1 MQHKV
6 GFVKGINKDL
16 AKDKYNNSNYFHA
29 NNIKVITDAG
39 LSTGS
44 IENEKGTSEL
54 FKFPT
59 VGARYKVTIPDVITS
74 SASVTIGG
82 YSITITYTDTNQV
95 AYNKIVA
102 NAGVAA
108 LIANGSVYV
117 FYNDSGVYI
126 QVKDT
131 AFTVSGSVT
140 TYSSATSS
148 VYICGW
154 TRLNEWLIVFTSASE
169 TVEPTSALCQ
179 IWKFKFESGSR
190 TQIDGA
196 SGTTLVASQHLI
208 YNDFLN
214 FSTQTYIRDIVANY
228 ETSTKGRVYWT
239 DYYNQVRVANVFD
252 SDLMSIKV
260 EDLGLI
266 SEVTLSKPVI
276 TNISN
281 SGSNPSGAC
290 YQYFYKLFAK
300 DGRESIFSTG
310 SQLVDVQEE
319 LSNDTAIEY
328 YDLNSTP
335 ADTANNKELTI
346 RINDI
351 DEDFDFIEV
360 YCVIWESLNSPAIY
374 KIDEYTITG
383 DSMTIVHDSLD
394 SAISLSLAEFMS
406 LGVPFTCKTL
416 EDRDK
421 QLIAGNIKES
431 TFDLD
436 FDARA
441 YRFNSSAKCD
451 LYHNGAYYAQY
462 TPATINT
469 VPETL
474 DAVNP
479 TNDDSNTTYNIKATA
494 ARQIYK
500 SDGTTIG
507 GTGVNVSYSFAAL
520 PKAGTTG
527 IKALKSANSD
537 ESSYNPNTERLSSS
551 LGLGITNLDGNTI
564 SVDVTDE
571 MYNTKSGLYTSLRM
585 GYARGEVYRMAIVFY
600 SKTGQRSYAKW
611 IGDIKMPDPS
621 YWNTAKIADCDS
633 VSMAVLDD
641 QPSTTVDT
649 YDLYVNFTV
658 DISSIQ
664 DQISGFE
671 IVRVERTSSD
681 MTRLGTG
688 VVTNF
693 VNYCNGDGS
702 TSTNITSTVM
712 NNTLLKTYANSPT
725 DVYYYGSSRTIG
737 GSPSNTNTAISGTI
751 KVGTTVYGD
760 SATGGATYPNATLML
775 ADYPSLLG
783 RLDVLSVNSG
793 NVLQKQVLAFNSPL
807 MDFKNILGVSINTS
821 TDYIQDFGY
830 YTSVPYLYHAQDA
843 IDATSL
849 DYHNF
854 NLGFMFRS
862 QQFVSLG
869 SASETVKFYDIDKEK
884 TLAQGEVLFDT
895 DDFFTGLTLTNVDGY
910 DIEALCNTTYTYY
923 NRSAAENDTPFG
935 IGTEKQLI
943 RLNNST
949 SGFYSNASSLNCYST
964 AAGSGGAWSNY
975 HDGAGVG
982 SGANPPTLAN
992 YFKEVALCR
1001 LVTNQYGGNTY
1012 EARSKNEYITT
1023 GAYQIVDENSA
1034 SSLVVS
1040 VLGGD
1045 VYTLMYDREYVK
1057 QYQDGVTADAP
1068 LKTPSSSRMSIGMV
1082 YASEVPFNVALRTGK
1097 HWGGED
1103 ADFFRGSIVN
1113 DASRTANDFTG
1124 NEVFNFNIR
1133 HLQSN
1138 NLRTDYLAKDILAQD
1153 EEIFPNRIKVSK
1165 TKVDGELIDNWRSFP
1180 ANQFDDV
1187 DGSLGQINK
1196 LISYKDQLI
1205 YFQDRGVGI
1214 LPINERAVIEDVT
1227 GAELILGD
1235 GQLIGKYKYLT
1246 ETSGTKHQHSVVVT
1260 DRGVYYYDS
1269 LQQKIYM
1276 LQGESLTEA
1285 LGLHGY
1291 FHGNIKEVLRDS
1303 DELYK
1308 ASPVGVHAVYDSKN
1322 ERVLFTLLN
1331 GNKIITAADGY
1342 YDVDDIIVTAEGY
1355 YQCIKQ
1361 GDYIT
1366 SEIINGN
1373 NFKLLSNYYP
1383 GLTIGYRERLQAFES
1398 FYDYRPGKYLN
1409 IDDKLLSIDP
1419 STRSRGHI
1427 HEEGNY
1433 GTFYGNNYDSDIT
1446 LVVMPNP
1453 NIISIFDNLEYYSEV
1468 TINKQDVVDD
1478 TFDSILCWNEYQNT
1492 GSITLTVGTI
1502 AKRRM
1507 RTWRHQLK
1515 RDTLGTNLNAI
1526 SKPRL
1531 RNYYIFLKLSFENGS
1546 NKRVVLS
1553 DVVISYTPTKM

>member
-6 GFVKGINKDL
+6 GFIKGINKDL
-16 AKDKYNNSNYFHA
+16 AKDKYSNSNYFHA
-29 NNIKVITDAG
+29 NNVKVITDVG
-39 LSTGS
+39 MSTGS

-59 VGARYKVTIPDVITS
+59 VGARYKVTIA
-74 SASVTIGG
+74 SATVTIGG
-82 YSITITYTDTNQV
+82 YSVTITSSDTNQI
-95 AYNKIVA
+95 AYNKLIA
-102 NAGVAA
+102 NAGVAG
-108 LIANGSVYV
+108 LISNGSVYL
-117 FYNDSGVYI
+117 FYNNSGVYI

-140 TYSSATSS
+140 TYSTATSS
-148 VYICGW
+148 IYICGW

-169 TVEPTSALCQ
+169 TLEPTSALCQ

-214 FSTQTYIRDIVANY
+214 YSTQTYIRDIVANY

-252 SDLMSIKV
+252 TDLMSVKV
-260 EDLGLI
+260 EDLGLV

-276 TNISN
+276 NKISN
-281 SGSNPSGAC
+281 AGSLPAGAT
-290 YQYFYKLFAK
+290 YQYFYKLISK

-310 SQLVDVQEE
+310 SQVLDVQED
-319 LSNDTAIEY
+319 LSSDTSVDY
-328 YDLNSTP
+328 YDLVSTP
-335 ADTANNKELTI
+335 ADTIENKEFTI

-351 DEDFDFIEV
+351 DEDFDFIEL

-374 KIDEYTITG
+374 KVDEYGITG
-383 DSMTIVHDSLD
+383 STMNIVHSSLD
-394 SAISLSLAEFMS
+394 SSISITLPEFMS

-441 YRFNSSAKCD
+441 YRFNSSAKFD

-462 TPATINT
+462 TPATIDT

-479 TNDDSNTTYNIKATA
+479 TNDDSNVTYNIAATA

-507 GTGVNVSYSFAAL
+507 GTGVNVSYTF
-520 PKAGTTG
+520 GTNSRIGATG
-527 IKALKSANSD
+527 IKAIKDADSD
-537 ESSYNPNTERLSSS
+537 DSGYNPNTSRVGGTTYSI
-551 LGLGITNLDGNTI
+551 GVTNLDGT
-564 SVDVTDE
+564 SVIVDLSNE
-571 MYNTKSGLYTSLRM
+571 FSNTKSSQM
-585 GYARGEVYRMAIVFY
+585 NANFQGYARGEVYRFGIVFY
-600 SKTGQRSYAKW
+600 SKTGQRSYVKW
-611 IGDIKMPDPS
+611 IGDIKMPDSS
-621 YWNTAKIADCDS
+621 YYDTAK
-633 VSMAVLDD
+633 VSHAQDDLNCVLDH
-641 QPSTTVDT
+641 QSNTSTYT
-649 YDLYVNFTV
+649 YNLFPIFTV

-688 VVTNF
+688 MLSGF
-693 VNYCNGDGS
+693 VDYSTGDGTGS
-702 TSTNITSTVM
+702 SVTAATNA
-712 NNTLLKTYANSPT
+712 NTLLRNYCASAPAAFYVGATRT
-725 DVYYYGSSRTIG
+725 SSAF
-737 GSPSNTNTAISGTI
+737 SNTSTAVDSCIT
-751 KVGTTVYGD
+751 VGTTDYGD
-760 SATGGATYPNATLML
+760 SETATGGNPNSTLML
-775 ADYPSLLG
+775 ADFPGFPG
-783 RLDVLSVNSG
+783 RNDVLGSTDAATKR
-793 NVLQKQVLAFNSPL
+793 LCIFNSPIV
-807 MDFKNILGVSINTS
+807 DFRDYTGFDVNTT
-821 TDYIQDFGY
+821 TDYIQDLGY
-830 YTSVPYLYHAQDA
+830 YSTVPYVWQDSGA
-843 IDATSL
+843 VSGSA
-849 DYHNF
+849 NF
-854 NLGFMFRS
+854 HSFDLGFLFRS
-862 QQFVSLG
+862 QQFVSLATAG
-869 SASETVKFYDIDKEK
+869 QTVKFYGIAKSKILDE
-884 TLAQGEVLFDT
+884 GEVLLPSEDVLDSVLGST
-895 DDFFTGLTLTNVDGY
+895 IDGNNV
-910 DIEALCNTTYTYY
+910 EAVCNTTYTYY
-923 NRSAAENDTPFG
+923 GKSTADDYTPFG
-935 IGTEKQLI
+935 IGTEKQMLH
-943 RLNNST
+943 LSNT
-949 SGFYSNASSLNCYST
+949 ASGFKTAASSLNIYNPNT
-964 AAGSGGAWSNY
+964 SGGSWYTMHSTPY
-975 HDGAGVG
+975 
-982 SGANPPTLAN
+982 TQ
-992 YFKEVALCR
+992 YFKEVAYCR
-1001 LVTNQYGGNTY
+1001 QVSNQYGGNTY

-1023 GAYQIVDENSA
+1023 GAYQIVNEDSA
-1034 SSLVVS
+1034 TSLTVS
-1040 VLGGD
+1040 TFGGD
-1045 VYTLMYDREYVK
+1045 VVVLHHDREYIR
-1057 QYQDGVTADAP
+1057 QYHSGFTPAAP
-1068 LKTPSSSRMSIGMV
+1068 LKTAISSRMSIGMIYGCETPV
-1082 YASEVPFNVALRTGK
+1082 NTAFRTGK
-1097 HWGGED
+1097 HWGGEND
-1103 ADFFRGSIVN
+1103 TFFRGSIVN
-1113 DASRTANDFTG
+1113 DASRIANDLSG
-1124 NEVFNFNIR
+1124 NEEFVFNLR

-1138 NLRTDYLAKDILAQD
+1138 NLKTDYLAKDILAQD

-1165 TKVDGELIDNWRSFP
+1165 TKIDGELIDNWRSFP

-1187 DGSLGQINK
+1187 DGSLGEINK
-1196 LISYKDQLI
+1196 LIAYKDQLI
-1205 YFQDRGVGI
+1205 YFQDRGIGI

-1260 DRGVYYYDS
+1260 DKGVYYYDS

-1308 ASPVGVHAVYDSKN
+1308 SGAIGVHAVYDSKN

-1331 GNKIITAADGY
+1331 GNKIITVANGY
-1342 YDVDDIIVTAEGY
+1342 YDVDDIVVTAEGY
-1355 YQCIKQ
+1355 LQCIKQ
-1361 GDYIT
+1361 GEYIT
-1366 SEIINGN
+1366 SEVIDGN

-1383 GLTIGYRERLQAFES
+1383 GITIGYRERLQAFES
-1398 FYDYRPGKYLN
+1398 FYDYRPGKFLN

-1419 STRSRGHI
+1419 SNRNRGHI

-1433 GTFYGNNYDSDIT
+1433 GTFYDNAYTSDIT

-1492 GSITLTVGTI
+1492 GSITLTVGTL

-1515 RDTLGTNLNAI
+1515 RDTLGTSLNTI